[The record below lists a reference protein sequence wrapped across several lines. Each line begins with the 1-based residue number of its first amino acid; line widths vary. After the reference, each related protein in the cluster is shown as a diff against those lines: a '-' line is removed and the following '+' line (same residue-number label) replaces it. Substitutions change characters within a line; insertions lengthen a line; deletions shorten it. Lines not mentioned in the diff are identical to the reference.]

1 MKNHQVRMDVI
12 GNNISNVNTVGFK
25 AGRVNFQDALYQV
38 LKSGGT
44 STNPAQ
50 VGLGVSLASISSD
63 MKQGGLQ
70 STGRTLDLAINGD
83 GFFKVKDPASGRIYY
98 TRDGVFYVDQGGYLV
113 NSSGYR
119 LIGDLRNI
127 TAARASVANAFPKIT
142 ELTGNDTA
150 ATVIAVKDYALIT
163 ANETQNATETLTLR
177 GTMSDGTAGKS
188 YDLSI
193 VTAQAATVN
202 SGGNEYLD
210 YNSTLNQIGLSTGDV
225 VEFTVTNAYTGEKV
239 AYSFEVINAYT
250 QTIGHLKKAIEDH
263 TNGKIKLDLT
273 QGGKIIED
281 GKFDSTL
288 KTGLYLRTADC
299 GPGVNLKVATR
310 DALKNP
316 KSFVL
321 NTGAEGI
328 SGTGD
333 DIYTIVQ
340 KINNLSS
347 ITGVAAANENNRLKL
362 FSLGKGEKA
371 VVQLSGSAVPLLGL
385 PATGTI
391 DVAAHAMGTVENAL
405 ISPYATRNAS
415 QTLTLQGTLAGGT
428 PGMSHSFTIETAGGA
443 VVDLGKNFT
452 INAGGRTKLSDIYS
466 QLSSGDKLEFTYKNS
481 YTGNDVPVTITIEI
495 DDPALRDLNW
505 LKEQFEA
512 KAKEKGIDD
521 QVEMYFTDNGYEVG
535 ASFLDGDGDEGFG
548 FRTKT
553 YGPGVSLQVRTLDS
567 NGVVK
572 EVFNDVRSGTG
583 DDIDT
588 IVAKINA
595 ETAKTGVIAK
605 KVNNKLVLET
615 EGKGAGSVLH
625 VSGDAAHLLGLPVS
639 ATTSTAAVVT
649 GSEKYARIT
658 GAESNQPLTLWIQ
671 GTLADGTAGT
681 LKPFTINP
689 ATPSEIN
696 AGDDYSIS
704 DTTTLQELG
713 LQNGDEI
720 IVEYVNN
727 YTGKQGNFTITIQD
741 NTKGLA
747 WLQTQFDA
755 AAKAAGLEND
765 VKMDFTATGSNDKI
779 VFYTTDYGPGVTL
792 TVTTK
797 RGGSV
802 EGIFTGNNSEL
813 NDGTESKSGGGDDIG
828 TIVDRI
834 NAALDTGVIA
844 KKVDGRLVL
853 ETAGTGENAV
863 LQVSGDAAYL
873 LGLPVTT
880 GNPATVLGTTQF
892 TGTLSNNVTL
902 TLQGTLTGGTPGTAK
917 QIPLTAGADLNAII
931 KEINNYTK
939 DTGVYAANRNGYLE
953 LTTLGTG
960 ENATLKVGGDAAEV
974 LGLLP
979 ITYTSATNTR
989 TPATAVGTV
998 ANPQNVTGNNITL
1011 TLQGTKAD
1019 GTLGTSQ
1026 DIPIASGADID
1037 AIISTING
1045 YTDVTGVYAAKVFD
1059 EELSGY
1065 KLVLK
1070 TLGEGENAILKVGGD
1085 AAEVLGLS
1093 PITYWGTIDY
1103 EVFYGDSEYA
1113 ADLANNTEPAAVSAG
1128 TSQTTVTLTL
1138 KGTRVDGSGGDAF
1151 DFTINAARQANIN
1164 AGENYTINAGTT
1176 MGSFGFKD
1184 GDTVEFT
1191 INNPYNPEQ
1200 SKTISV
1206 RVFSSQTLNDFR
1218 DALYKEAG
1226 GAIEMYFTQGGLED
1240 AYADLD
1246 GSGDEGFGF
1255 RTAAYGPGVKLT
1267 VLAKDLNGNT
1277 KRVFNGINS
1286 DFTGGIAEK
1295 TGSGDDIDTIIS
1307 KINEKTSLTGVIASK
1322 DASGRLVLRTADL
1335 SEGAKLSVGGDAAQY
1350 LGLTA
1355 KLYENTGTKITDAYL
1370 KLAAPTIASLNIS
1383 GDGTITGTDDQGRP
1397 LEWANLTSAGGN
1409 LDLAQIYLYTFS
1421 NQNGLKRVDKS
1432 LFERTA
1438 SSGDEIKGKPG
1449 SAGYGTIES
1458 GYLEMSNVDLT
1469 DEFTNMI
1476 TTQRGYQ
1483 ASARIITVSDTMLEE
1498 LINLKR

>member
-1 MKNHQVRMDVI
+1 
-12 GNNISNVNTVGFK
+12 
-25 AGRVNFQDALYQV
+25 
-38 LKSGGT
+38 
-44 STNPAQ
+44 
-50 VGLGVSLASISSD
+50 
-63 MKQGGLQ
+63 
-70 STGRTLDLAINGD
+70 
-83 GFFKVKDPASGRIYY
+83 
-98 TRDGVFYVDQGGYLV
+98 
-113 NSSGYR
+113 
-119 LIGDLRNI
+119 
-127 TAARASVANAFPKIT
+127 
-142 ELTGNDTA
+142 
-150 ATVIAVKDYALIT
+150 
-163 ANETQNATETLTLR
+163 
-177 GTMSDGTAGKS
+177 
-188 YDLSI
+188 
-193 VTAQAATVN
+193 
-202 SGGNEYLD
+202 
-210 YNSTLNQIGLSTGDV
+210 
-225 VEFTVTNAYTGEKV
+225 
-239 AYSFEVINAYT
+239 
-250 QTIGHLKKAIEDH
+250 
-263 TNGKIKLDLT
+263 
-273 QGGKIIED
+273 
-281 GKFDSTL
+281 
-288 KTGLYLRTADC
+288 
-299 GPGVNLKVATR
+299 
-310 DALKNP
+310 
-316 KSFVL
+316 
-321 NTGAEGI
+321 
-328 SGTGD
+328 
-333 DIYTIVQ
+333 
-340 KINNLSS
+340 
-347 ITGVAAANENNRLKL
+347 
-362 FSLGKGEKA
+362 
-371 VVQLSGSAVPLLGL
+371 
-385 PATGTI
+385 
-391 DVAAHAMGTVENAL
+391 
-405 ISPYATRNAS
+405 
-415 QTLTLQGTLAGGT
+415 
-428 PGMSHSFTIETAGGA
+428 
-443 VVDLGKNFT
+443 
-452 INAGGRTKLSDIYS
+452 
-466 QLSSGDKLEFTYKNS
+466 DKLEFTYKNS
-481 YTGNDVPVTITIEI
+481 YTGTDVPITIEI
-495 DDPALRDLNW
+495 DDPNLRDLNW
-505 LKEQFEA
+505 LKEQFDA
-512 KAKEKGIDD
+512 IAKEKGIGD
-521 QVEMYFTDNGYEVG
+521 QVEMYFTDGGIEVD
-535 ASFLDGDGDEGFG
+535 ASFLDNSGNEGFG

-567 NGVVK
+567 SGVVK
-572 EVFNDVRSGTG
+572 PVFNDVRSGTG

-615 EGKGAGSVLH
+615 EGKGAGAVLH
-625 VSGDAAHLLGLPVS
+625 VSGDAAYLLGLPVS
-639 ATTSTAAVVT
+639 ATTSTAAVVN

-671 GTLADGTAGT
+671 GTLADGTAGA
-681 LKPFTINP
+681 LKDFTIEP
-689 ATPSEIN
+689 ARRAEIN

-704 DTTTLQELG
+704 DTTTLENIG
-713 LQNGDEI
+713 LQDGDEI
-720 IVEYVNN
+720 IVEYVNK
-727 YTGKQGNFTITIQD
+727 YTGKQGRFTITIQD
-741 NTKGLA
+741 ADTNVLN
-747 WLQTQFDA
+747 WLQSQFNVEA
-755 AAKAAGLEND
+755 QKAGLEND
-765 VKMDFTATGSNDKI
+765 VKMNFTATGAGDKI
-779 VFYTTDYGPGVTL
+779 EFYTTDYGPGVTL

-797 RGGSV
+797 RNGSV
-802 EGIFTGNNSEL
+802 EKIFNTNSTNFELTTGFWSE
-813 NDGTESKSGGGDDIG
+813 SGDGDDID
-828 TIVDRI
+828 TIVSKI
-834 NAALDTGVIA
+834 NAAPETGVIA
-844 KKVDGRLVL
+844 GKDDNNRLVL
-853 ETAGTGENAV
+853 RTVGVGENAV
-863 LQVSGDAAYL
+863 LRYSGDAAYL
-873 LGLPVTT
+873 LGLPVKTS
-880 GNPATVLGTTQF
+880 NPATAVTEPNPQND
-892 TGTLSNNVTL
+892 TGNDITL
-902 TLQGTLTGGTPGTAK
+902 TLQGTKADGTPGTSK
-917 QIPLTAGADLNAII
+917 DIVIPAGTTNIDDIIDL
-931 KEINNYTK
+931 INGETVN
-939 DTGVYAANRNGYLE
+939 TGVYAAKVNDSIV
-953 LTTLGTG
+953 LTTLGAG
-960 ENATLKVGGDAAEV
+960 ENAILKVSGDAAEV

-979 ITYTSATNTR
+979 ITYTSATNTS

-998 ANPQNVTGNNITL
+998 ANPRNDTGNNITL

-1059 EELSGY
+1059 EELSDY

-1070 TLGEGENAILKVGGD
+1070 TLGEGENATLIINGD
-1085 AAEVLGLS
+1085 AAPVLGLS
-1093 PITYWGTIDY
+1093 PITYWGTTDY

-1184 GDTVEFT
+1184 GDTVEFI

-1335 SEGAKLSVGGDAAQY
+1335 SEAAKLSVGGDAAQY
-1350 LGLTA
+1350 LGLIA

-1370 KLAAPTIASLNIS
+1370 KMAAPTVASLNIS

-1409 LDLAQIYLYTFS
+1409 LDLAQISLYTFS

-1432 LFERTA
+1432 LFEKST
-1438 SSGDEIKGKPG
+1438 SSGDEIKGTPG